1 MKSCDLNLNVVLLGE
16 LVFLMLDLEVCV
28 CVCVWFREQLEILI
42 CRCGLEMVK

>member
-1 MKSCDLNLNVVLLGE
+1 MKSCDQNLNVVLLGE
-16 LVFLMLDLEVCV
+16 LVFFMLDLEV